1 MTNQISVFSRDIE
14 HVLLKSA
21 NEGTTDLL
29 SQELINYL
37 GVDINIERLKVQL
50 AMLPDVIKTAFDDSI
65 KKVTNI
71 RTIADAMT
79 KSTIYQSMSTSC
91 FCCT

>member
-1 MTNQISVFSRDIE
+1 MTNQISVFIRDIE

-65 KKVTNI
+65 KRLPI
-71 RTIADAMT
+71 LEQLQML
-79 KSTIYQSMSTSC
+79 
-91 FCCT
+91 

>member
-1 MTNQISVFSRDIE
+1 MTNQISVFIRDIE

-29 SQELINYL
+29 SQVLINYL

-50 AMLPDVIKTAFDDSI
+50 VMLPDVIKTTFDDSI

-71 RTIADAMT
+71 RTIADTMT